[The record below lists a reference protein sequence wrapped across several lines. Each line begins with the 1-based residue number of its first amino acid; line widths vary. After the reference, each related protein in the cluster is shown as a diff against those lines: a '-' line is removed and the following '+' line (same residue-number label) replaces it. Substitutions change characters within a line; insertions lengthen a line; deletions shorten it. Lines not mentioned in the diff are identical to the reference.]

1 MTIKRALEV
10 LNTENPTPRSKKA
23 MYKALNNLNFEDI
36 EGYCELHHSARS
48 RGYVHS
54 GRPYI
59 SLYQGRF
66 GNGFIYHYPNNQS
79 CRKSNQYHDIEYWIV
94 K

>member
-10 LNTENPTPRSKKA
+10 LDADNPTPRSKKA
-23 MYKALNNLNFEDI
+23 MYKTLNKVTFGDVKK
-36 EGYCELHHSARS
+36 YCELHRRARS

-59 SLYQGRF
+59 SLYQGRY
-66 GNGFIYHYPNNQS
+66 GNGFVYHYPNNQS
-79 CRKSNQYHDIEYWIV
+79 SKPSTQYHDIEYWIV